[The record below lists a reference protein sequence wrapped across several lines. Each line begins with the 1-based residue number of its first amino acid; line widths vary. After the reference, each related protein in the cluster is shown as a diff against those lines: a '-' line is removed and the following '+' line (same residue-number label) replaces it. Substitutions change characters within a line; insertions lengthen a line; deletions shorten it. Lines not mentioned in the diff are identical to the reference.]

1 VREYDT
7 SNSDAF
13 SADFDAH
20 DHYGADDAHT
30 ERARRRGRRPSD
42 DAPVP
47 RRRGRLTEHER
58 GRLAALR
65 ADTLSEAD
73 APPNGDRWSTWG
85 QAEHGPA
92 PFPDWVITD
101 LSAEDTE
108 LGILKTGKEAEV
120 HLLRRAVGG
129 DDDGGPSCVV
139 AAKRYRAADHRL
151 FHRDAQYL
159 EGRQVRRSRENRA
172 MSGRTAFGRNLIA
185 EQWAVA
191 EFAALGRL
199 WSAGV
204 PVPYPVQREGT
215 ELLMEFV
222 GTPDGTAAPRLAQLR
237 PSPEDLRHL
246 WNELVHAL
254 ATLAGEGLAH
264 GDLSAYNVLVH
275 DGTPVLIDLP
285 QVVDM
290 AANPAG
296 PEFLA
301 RDVRNVAAWF
311 TARGLPED
319 VVDADGVIG
328 LLMDEAGMT

>member
-1 VREYDT
+1 MREHEFST
-7 SNSDAF
+7 SDVDS
-13 SADFDAH
+13 SDFDS
-20 DHYGADDAHT
+20 DD
-30 ERARRRGRRPSD
+30 RAWRRGRKPAD
-42 DAPVP
+42 DQPAP

-58 GRLAALR
+58 ARLSALR
-65 ADTLSEAD
+65 EDSLSNADR
-73 APPNGDRWSTWG
+73 PPHGDRWSTWG

-101 LSAEDTE
+101 LAAEDTE
-108 LGILKTGKEAEV
+108 LGVLKTGKEADV
-120 HLLRRAVGG
+120 HLLRRSIGE
-129 DDDGGPSCVV
+129 DGPSCVV

-159 EGRQVRRSRENRA
+159 EGRRMRRSRENRA
-172 MSGRTAFGRNLIA
+172 MAGRTAFGRNLIA

-215 ELLMEFV
+215 ELLMEFI
-222 GTPDGTAAPRLAQLR
+222 GDPDGTAAPRLAQLR
-237 PSPEDLRHL
+237 PGPDELRHL
-246 WNELVHAL
+246 WQELVHAL
-254 ATLAGEGLAH
+254 ATLAAEGLAH

-275 DGTPVLIDLP
+275 EGYPVLIDLP
-285 QVVDM
+285 QAVDL

-311 TARGLPED
+311 AARGLPPD
-319 VVDADGVIG
+319 VLDPEAVVA
-328 LLMDEAGMT
+328 LLLDEAGMG